1 MCFSYFNGN
10 LNLESAKYNT
20 CTRSDTRREM
30 IVDTDDDAQDVRA
43 VDKDKVELFKYVRI
57 KLHCL

>member
-1 MCFSYFNGN
+1 
-10 LNLESAKYNT
+10 
-20 CTRSDTRREM
+20 M